1 MALLPTLLA
10 ISIGVGLGLYW
21 GGHLE
26 NLVNWR
32 PPLWQALAGGVA
44 LAFLVDLIG
53 FSGFFGGLLTLVA
66 MGAILA
72 FAVVNLRIGGMILVV
87 AGTGLN
93 FLVTLINWGT
103 PVSGSA
109 LVSAGIVTKG
119 QLGDITLS
127 GGRKLADGTLLG
139 FLGDTIPLPWGHVIS
154 IGDVLILIGIC
165 LVTASVVRRYEV
177 GGARPSGRRGGGPND
192 YRSALDALGR
202 GPAPRRGPGLHP
214 SRMQEQRPGPGR
226 RPGSP
231 PR

>member
-21 GGHLE
+21 GGSLE
-26 NLVNWR
+26 NLVTWR
-32 PPLWQALAGGVA
+32 PPLWQALLGGV
-44 LAFLVDLIG
+44 LLSFLVDVIG
-53 FSGFFGGLLTLVA
+53 FSGSFGALLLLVA
-66 MGAILA
+66 TGAILV
-72 FAVVNLRIGGMILVV
+72 FAVINLRIGGMILVV

-93 FLVTLINWGT
+93 FLVTLVNWGT

-109 LVSAGIVTKG
+109 LVSAGIVTEE
-119 QLGDITLS
+119 QLSDITLT
-127 GGRKLADGTLLG
+127 GGRKLADGTVLG
-139 FLGDTIPLPWGHVIS
+139 FLGDSIALPWGHVIS
-154 IGDVLILIGIC
+154 IGDLLTLVGVC

-177 GGARPSGRRGGGPND
+177 GGARVSGRRRGGPND

-214 SRMQEQRPGPGR
+214 SRMQEQRRGPGR
-226 RPGSP
+226 RPGSA